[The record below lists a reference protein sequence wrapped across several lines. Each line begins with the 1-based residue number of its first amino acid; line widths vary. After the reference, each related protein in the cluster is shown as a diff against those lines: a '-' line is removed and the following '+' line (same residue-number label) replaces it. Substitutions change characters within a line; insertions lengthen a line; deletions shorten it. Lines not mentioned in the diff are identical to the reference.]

1 MADSKT
7 QRLSFFRYARP
18 MAAMSMILA
27 VPLTATAMAAVESS
41 TRAELARFMDV
52 FQEVKAN
59 YVEPV
64 EDSRLVEG
72 AIEGMLAALD
82 PHSGYLDARDFATL
96 RTQTEGQYG
105 GLGLSVTMEDGAV

>member
-1 MADSKT
+1 MANRSNP
-7 QRLSFFRYARP
+7 RLSFFRYARP

-27 VPLTATAMAAVESS
+27 VPLTASAMAAVESS

-64 EDSRLVEG
+64 EDSRLVSSARVELSTA
-72 AIEGMLAALD
+72 AIALAV
-82 PHSGYLDARDFATL
+82 SGTARIIDIAAIG
-96 RTQTEGQYG
+96 R
-105 GLGLSVTMEDGAV
+105 A